1 MSGAVVNNEENPLDV
16 QQEVTKVLAEVLHLQ
31 ERAATL
37 QRDTP
42 LLGALPELDSIAV
55 VGVITTLEE
64 RFGFTVE
71 DDELDGSNFATVGA
85 LSDFV
90 SGKLETA
97 R

>member
-1 MSGAVVNNEENPLDV
+1 MDV

-31 ERAATL
+31 ERAAL
-37 QRDTP
+37 LGRESP
-42 LLGALPELDSIAV
+42 LLGAIPELDSIAV

-64 RFGFTVE
+64 RFGFTID

-90 SGKLETA
+90 SGKLATA
-97 R
+97 G

>member
-1 MSGAVVNNEENPLDV
+1 MDV
-16 QQEVTKVLAEVLHLQ
+16 QQEVTKVLAEVLHLKD
-31 ERAATL
+31 RAGQL
-37 QRDTP
+37 RRDTP
-42 LLGALPELDSIAV
+42 LLGAIPELDSIAV

-64 RFGFTVE
+64 RFGFTVD

>member
-1 MSGAVVNNEENPLDV
+1 MDV
-16 QQEVTKVLAEVLHLQ
+16 QQEVTKVLGEVLHLQ
-31 ERAATL
+31 ERAAQL
-37 QRDTP
+37 RRDSP
-42 LLGALPELDSIAV
+42 LLGAIPELDSMAV

-64 RFGFTVE
+64 RFGFTIE

>member
-1 MSGAVVNNEENPLDV
+1 MDV
-16 QQEVTKVLAEVLHLQ
+16 QQEVTKVLAEVLHLKD
-31 ERAATL
+31 RAGHFG
-37 QRDTP
+37 RDTP
-42 LLGALPELDSIAV
+42 LLGAIPELDSIAV
-55 VGVITTLEE
+55 VGVITTLED
-64 RFGFTVE
+64 RFGFTID

>member
-1 MSGAVVNNEENPLDV
+1 MRVYDEEIELDV

-31 ERAATL
+31 ERAVL
-37 QRDTP
+37 LHRDSP
-42 LLGALPELDSIAV
+42 LLGAIPELDSIAV

-64 RFGFTVE
+64 RFGFTID

-97 R
+97 A

>member
-1 MSGAVVNNEENPLDV
+1 MDV
-16 QQEVTKVLAEVLHLQ
+16 QQEVKKVLAEVLHLE
-31 ERAATL
+31 ERAAVL
-37 QRDTP
+37 HRDTL

-64 RFGFTVE
+64 RFGFTID

>member
-1 MSGAVVNNEENPLDV
+1 LNV
-16 QQEVTKVLAEVLHLQ
+16 QQEVTKVLAEVLHL
-31 ERAATL
+31 EGRAAAL
-37 QRDTP
+37 RRESP
-42 LLGALPELDSIAV
+42 LLGAIPELDSIAV